1 MSDADLTRGAYPA
14 EWSIAQV
21 LSHLGSGAVIMQRS
35 LEDTLA
41 GQAAPDDYAP
51 GVWDTWNAK
60 APAAQRD
67 DALAADTALL
77 ARIEAVTPGERQ
89 HLCLRMGPMTFGFD
103 RVRRAAPQ
111 RARLPHLGH

>member
-1 MSDADLTRGAYPA
+1 M
-14 EWSIAQV
+14 
-21 LSHLGSGAVIMQRS
+21 LSHLGSGAVIMQRH

-41 GQAAPDDYAP
+41 GQATPDDYAP
-51 GVWDTWNAK
+51 RVWNTWNAK

-77 ARIEAVTPGERQ
+77 ARIEAVTPASGSTFIFA
-89 HLCLRMGPMTFGFD
+89 HGTDDLRVR